1 MRLLIDYMS
10 LAEYEQYRSNHMSM
24 LKKQAMNIEREE
36 QEEKKDEPLRDQ

>member
-10 LAEYEQYRSNHMSM
+10 PEKYEQYSSNHMSL

-36 QEEKKDEPLRDQ
+36 REEKKDESLRDQ